1 MKQELINARKQI
13 LETSFI
19 SQAGHIP
26 SAFSILE
33 ILFVLYKETMNFKDD
48 VFILSKGHG
57 CLALYV
63 TFYEMGIISEEDFH
77 SFCSYESKLG
87 GHPHC
92 KKLKEIFASTGSL
105 GHGLPIAI
113 GAALSKKIEKKPGR
127 VFCLIGDG
135 ESNEGTIWE
144 SALLAKNLQLDNL
157 VCIIDNNKSQIRS
170 LPVNSIRKKFHAFDW
185 TVIEV
190 QDGHNTEQIFEA
202 LKNTQHSELSPFCIL
217 CNTIKG
223 KGIKEMEDNMF
234 AWHHGPP
241 DETMY
246 SKFCVELDE
255 KSIC

>member
-1 MKQELINARKQI
+1 
-13 LETSFI
+13 
-19 SQAGHIP
+19 
-26 SAFSILE
+26 
-33 ILFVLYKETMNFKDD
+33 
-48 VFILSKGHG
+48 LS
-57 CLALYV
+57 
-63 TFYEMGIISEEDFH
+63 
-77 SFCSYESKLG
+77 
-87 GHPHC
+87 
-92 KKLKEIFASTGSL
+92 
-105 GHGLPIAI
+105 IAI
-113 GAALSKKIEKKPGR
+113 GHSLGKNLKGEMGT
-127 VFCLIGDG
+127 VFCVLGDG
-135 ESNEGTIWE
+135 ELQEGQVWE
-144 SALLAKNLQLDNL
+144 ALMYYPKTKLINL